1 MIVYKINVINELKK
15 RGYSTYR
22 IRSEKIFN
30 ETQLQKFRTNGTITF
45 DTLDKVCRLTN
56 LQPGDILEFVEDNE
70 YKKDEV

>member
-15 RGYSTYR
+15 HGYSTYR
-22 IRSEKIFN
+22 IPAEKIFN

-56 LQPGDILEFVEDNE
+56 LQPGDILEFVENNE
-70 YKKDEV
+70 HEKDEG

>member
-1 MIVYKINVINELKK
+1 MIVHKINVINELKK
-15 RGYSTYR
+15 HGYSTYR

-45 DTLDKVCRLTN
+45 DALDKVCRLTN

-70 YKKDEV
+70 HEKDEG

>member
-15 RGYSTYR
+15 HGYSTYR

-45 DTLDKVCRLTN
+45 DTLDKLCRLIN
-56 LQPGDILEFVEDNE
+56 LQPGDILEFVENNE
-70 YKKDEV
+70 HEKDEG